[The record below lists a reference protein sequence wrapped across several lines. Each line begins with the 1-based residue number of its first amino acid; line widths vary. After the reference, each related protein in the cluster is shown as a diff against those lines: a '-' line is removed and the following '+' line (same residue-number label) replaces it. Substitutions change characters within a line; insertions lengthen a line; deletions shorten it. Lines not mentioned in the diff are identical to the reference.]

1 MWTFIKPQHSWA
13 ETHVTLPYC
22 SDLRSFR
29 HIYFKRPP
37 TLNMHKHVS
46 CHTCAHSFHHKI
58 LFLTPCLI
66 PVNCNNLCHIDSP
79 HKLCPFEFFSLCLWL
94 QCFHWPNRSA
104 IFGYIILFMFGPMCA
119 NTPHISLPSISSVVI
134 IVSTSGRD
142 VATMK

>member
-79 HKLCPFEFFSLCLWL
+79 HSYVHLNFFSFVFGYSAFTGLIDQLFLVISFSLCLVLCVQILHIFHYLLFL
-94 QCFHWPNRSA
+94 Q
-104 IFGYIILFMFGPMCA
+104 
-119 NTPHISLPSISSVVI
+119 
-134 IVSTSGRD
+134 
-142 VATMK
+142 